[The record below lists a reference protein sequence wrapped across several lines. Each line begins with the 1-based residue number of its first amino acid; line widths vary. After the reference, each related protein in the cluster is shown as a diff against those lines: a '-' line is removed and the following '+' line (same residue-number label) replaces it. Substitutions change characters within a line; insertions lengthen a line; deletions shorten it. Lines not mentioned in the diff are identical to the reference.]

1 MGLDFLAS
9 RDMIYGDITCSTVLL
24 SLYGDVKIGKSSA

>member
-9 RDMIYGDITCSTVLL
+9 RDIIYRDIIYSTILL
-24 SLYGDVKIGKSSA
+24 SLYGDIKIGKALA